1 MTHMRTEIMEQPAAL
16 RATIEALPR
25 AAEAGKL
32 AAGTRQVLFIARGTS
47 DNAAGLRQ
55 LPDPGV
61 CGAAASTRA
70 LPGPALPDRPRGLS
84 KITQT
89 A

>member
-16 RATIEALPR
+16 RATIEALLPR

-32 AAGTRQVLFIARGTS
+32 AAGTRQVLFIAHGTS
-47 DNAAGLRQ
+47 DNAAVYGSDLIQAYAGR
-55 LPDPGV
+55 LPARGR
-61 CGAAASTRA
+61 C
-70 LPGPALPDRPRGLS
+70 LALPDRPRGLS